1 MGIVVSIELIKVEEK
16 GIHLLVEAIV
26 NEMPAR
32 FIVDTGASQTVMDK
46 ERAQVFLGSMSV
58 EESETKSK
66 GLGTDSMQSFTTCLK
81 SLQIGE
87 LKIVGQEI
95 VLLDLSHVVN
105 SYLELGL
112 PAIDGVIGGDIL
124 LSHKSIIDY
133 GKEIITFH

>member
-1 MGIVVSIELIKVEEK
+1 
-16 GIHLLVEAIV
+16 
-26 NEMPAR
+26 
-32 FIVDTGASQTVMDK
+32 
-46 ERAQVFLGSMSV
+46 
-58 EESETKSK
+58 
-66 GLGTDSMQSFTTCLK
+66 MQSFTTCLK

-133 GKEIITFH
+133 GKKIITFH